1 MKWFYNLKIGK
12 KIIVSFIIVV
22 LFMGVVGYLGISNIQ
37 KINELD
43 TELYEINTKPI
54 SQLSSIQ
61 VNLQKNRVTVRNI
74 IIENDINKNNE
85 NKNLIF
91 DTDKEIDKTMNDFKE
106 TIKSQDI
113 MSEYNNLKDAIDKYI
128 PVRNKVMDLG
138 AQNKNDEAIALMNGE
153 AATLAKNMD
162 SIASKLIEMKE
173 EQAKIKSDSNTK
185 TASAAIT
192 SMIIIIVLGALISI
206 ILALAIS
213 RIISNPIKKALNMI
227 EEMSIGHLGKRLN
240 ITTDDEVGQM
250 SKAMDS
256 FADSLQK
263 DMIGVMDKIAQ
274 GDVSMELVLKSEKD
288 EITPSMK
295 KMIETIRALVA
306 DANMLAKAAIE
317 GKLDTRADASKHSG
331 DFKKIVEGV
340 NATLDSV
347 IGPLNV
353 TAKYVYKISK
363 GDIPPKITD
372 TYLGDFNEIKN
383 NLNNCIDVMNGLL
396 TETNMLI
403 NAAQEGKLD
412 TRGNAKAFSGG
423 WGELVGGV
431 NELIEAVVKPI
442 KEVTVVMDEISQ
454 GNLDVSVNGDY
465 KGEFG
470 VLSQSVNK
478 TAKDLKHIVGEISGV
493 IGQISDGDLTI
504 ESIRGFNGDFISI
517 SNSLN
522 TIIDSL
528 NSVLGEINTA
538 SDQVS
543 TGASQVSDGSQ
554 ALSQGATEQAS
565 SIEELTAAITQV
577 AAQTK
582 ENATN
587 ATNANQLALK
597 VKDNAE
603 QGNRQMGEML
613 QAMGEINESSA
624 NISKI
629 IKVIDEIAFQT
640 NILALNAAVEAARA
654 GQHGKG
660 FAVVAEEVRNLAARS
675 ANAAK
680 ETTALIEGSIKKA
693 EKGTEIANDTAKAL
707 YEIVDGVSKAAKL
720 VAEIAASSNEQASG
734 ISQIN
739 IGIEQVSQ
747 VVQTNS
753 ATAEE
758 SAAASEELSSQAEL
772 LKEMV
777 GKFKLKNGS
786 ASVSKMK
793 NQRYNRKFYNR
804 EEELTFK
811 EVAAASNKPKIALSD
826 NEFGKY

>member
-22 LFMGVVGYLGISNIQ
+22 LFMGVVGYVGISNLR
-37 KINELD
+37 KIDQLD

-54 SQLSSIQ
+54 SQLNTIQ

-85 NKNLIF
+85 NKNLIL

-113 MSEYNNLKDAIDKYI
+113 MNEYNNLKDAIDKYRPI
-128 PVRNKVMDLG
+128 RNKVMDLG

-162 SIASKLIEMKE
+162 STASKLIEMKE
-173 EQAKIKSDSNTK
+173 EQAKFKSESNTK

-192 SMIIIIVLGALISI
+192 SMVIIIVLGALFSI
-206 ILALAIS
+206 IIAYAIS
-213 RIISNPIKKALNMI
+213 AIISNPIKKALNMI

-240 ITTDDEVGQM
+240 IATNDEVGQM
-250 SKAMDS
+250 AKAMDS
-256 FADSLQK
+256 FADALQK
-263 DMIGVMDKIAQ
+263 DMIGIMDKIAQ
-274 GDVSMELVLKSEKD
+274 GDVSMDIALKDEKD

-295 KMIETIRALVA
+295 KMIENIRALVV

-331 DFKKIVEGV
+331 DFRKIVEGV

-347 IGPLNV
+347 IEPLNV
-353 TAKYVYKISK
+353 AAKYVERISK
-363 GDIPPKITD
+363 GDIPNKITD
-372 TYLGDFNEIKN
+372 SYNGDFNEIKN

-396 TETNMLI
+396 NETNMLI

-412 TRGNAKAFSGG
+412 TRGNAKAFAGG

-442 KEVTVVMDEISQ
+442 QEVTIVMNEISQ
-454 GNLDVSVNGDY
+454 GNLGVSVNSDY

-504 ESIRGFNGDFISI
+504 EHIRGFNGDFISI

-707 YEIVDGVSKAAKL
+707 YEIVEGVSKAAKL

-786 ASVSKMK
+786 TSVSKRK
-793 NQRYNRKFYNR
+793 NQRYNKQFYNG
-804 EEELTFK
+804 EEELSFK
-811 EVAAASNKPKIALSD
+811 EVAATSNKPRIALSD